1 LYAVIETGGK
11 QYIVRENDVV
21 NVEKLGAEPSEEV
34 TFDAVLM
41 VSDENGDVKVG
52 TPTLDGA
59 KVVAEALVEEKGKKV
74 LIGKIKRRKGY
85 RRKIGHRQIRTSVKI
100 KSIQV

>member
-1 LYAVIETGGK
+1 MYAVIETGGK

-41 VSDENGDVKVG
+41 VSDEKGDVKVG
-52 TPTLDGA
+52 TPTLEGA
-59 KVVAEALVEEKGKKV
+59 KVMAEALVEEKGKKV

-85 RRKIGHRQIRTSVKI
+85 RRKIGHRQIHTSVKI